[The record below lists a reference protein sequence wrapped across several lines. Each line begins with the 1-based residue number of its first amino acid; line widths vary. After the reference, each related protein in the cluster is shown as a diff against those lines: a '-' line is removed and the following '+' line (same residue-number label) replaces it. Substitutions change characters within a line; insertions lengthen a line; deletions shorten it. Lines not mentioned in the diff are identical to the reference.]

1 MKSLNVLFKLILC
14 GFMFFSF
21 SNVTHAQLLKK
32 LKKSTKRAA
41 EETIQRKVEE
51 KTEEKTG
58 EAVDGVFN
66 VPGKIK
72 DNGKKSKR
80 KKGKGNSDSDG
91 GFTDGNTIS
100 SGKGQQDIIT
110 GSQFFPDGSVLFEE
124 QFRQDRHGDFPA
136 NWETNSGGEIITVN
150 GEKALKF
157 YPDGVYLANTGTLPE
172 NYALEFDLTT
182 SNLDYKGLAS
192 SHFGVIFSDQKSL
205 NKKPANGADFG
216 FSLWY
221 NGNSDF
227 VQVKNWG
234 KISSKIDNKITY
246 DIKSKLNRTS
256 HFTMVVNKNRLRVY
270 IDNEKLLDLP
280 SLLQNNIARHVL
292 FYLNGTS
299 NAENHITAISN
310 VKVTEEGQDLR
321 SQILKG
327 GFSTTKILFASGSDK
342 LKPESYSFLDD
353 LAQTLLNDQSL
364 SVSIIGH
371 TDSDGSEATNLA
383 LSKKRAESVKKYLA
397 DKGVQESRLQ
407 TDGKGEGEP
416 VADNSTSEGKAQ
428 NRRVEFKKI

>member
-1 MKSLNVLFKLILC
+1 MKSINVTFKLILC
-14 GFMFFSF
+14 GIILFSF
-21 SNVTHAQLLKK
+21 SNAAQAQLLKK
-32 LKKSTKRAA
+32 LKESAKRAA

-51 KTEEKTG
+51 KTEEKTS
-58 EAVDGVFN
+58 EAVDSVFN

-80 KKGKGNSDSDG
+80 KRGKGNLDSDED
-91 GFTDGNTIS
+91 FADGNIIE
-100 SGKGQQDIIT
+100 SGQDQQNIVS
-110 GSQFFPDGSVLFEE
+110 GSQFFPNGNVLFNE
-124 QFRQDRHGDFPA
+124 QFSQDRQGDFPA

-172 NYALEFDLTT
+172 NYAFEFDLTT

-205 NKKPANGADFG
+205 NKKPANGADFS

-234 KISSKIDNKITY
+234 KVSSKIDNKISY
-246 DIKSKLNRTS
+246 NVKSKLNTTS
-256 HFTMVVNKNRLRVY
+256 HFTLVVNKSRLRVY
-270 IDNEKLLDLP
+270 VDNEKMLDLP
-280 SLLQNNIARHVL
+280 SLLQNNIAQHIL

-299 NAENHITAISN
+299 NAENHIAAISN

-342 LKPESYSFLDD
+342 LKPESYSFLDE
-353 LAQTLLNDQSL
+353 LAQTLIADESL
-364 SVSIIGH
+364 SVNIIGH
-371 TDSDGSEATNLA
+371 TDSDGAEEANLA

-397 DKGVQESRLQ
+397 DKGVRESRLQ
-407 TDGKGEGEP
+407 TDGKGESTP
-416 VADNSTSEGKAQ
+416 VAGNGTAEGKAQ

>member
-1 MKSLNVLFKLILC
+1 M
-14 GFMFFSF
+14 
-21 SNVTHAQLLKK
+21 
-32 LKKSTKRAA
+32 
-41 EETIQRKVEE
+41 
-51 KTEEKTG
+51 
-58 EAVDGVFN
+58 
-66 VPGKIK
+66 
-72 DNGKKSKR
+72 
-80 KKGKGNSDSDG
+80 
-91 GFTDGNTIS
+91 
-100 SGKGQQDIIT
+100 
-110 GSQFFPDGSVLFEE
+110 
-124 QFRQDRHGDFPA
+124 
-136 NWETNSGGEIITVN
+136 
-150 GEKALKF
+150 
-157 YPDGVYLANTGTLPE
+157 
-172 NYALEFDLTT
+172 
-182 SNLDYKGLAS
+182 AS

-234 KISSKIDNKITY
+234 KVSAKIDNKITY